1 MLEEAQA
8 LAGTIAQKGIVLKI
22 KTGEGGRTFGSVS
35 TKEISLAI
43 KEQMNLDIDKKK
55 LVLAE
60 PIKNVGTFTVPVKL
74 HPKVTAELKVKVEG
88 I

>member
-1 MLEEAQA
+1 MSK
-8 LAGTIAQKGIVLKI
+8 IINGIVKDLKTI
-22 KTGEGGRTFGSVS
+22 PEKFKAKTG
-35 TKEISLAI
+35 
-43 KEQMNLDIDKKK
+43 NIDKKK